1 MISQSVIGSG
11 AQAESSATS
20 GSMPPLLNVIILTK
34 EEEKAQ

>member
-11 AQAESSATS
+11 AQAESSAS